1 MNELHVTGKEKIG
14 NYEFVAIEGG
24 FGKDKKAM
32 TVKDIAGIHKKEV
45 KHINEAITN
54 NMNRFKTGIDIID
67 ILGVD
72 QIDPKDF
79 GYSQQAINSYVGL
92 KSKGF
97 KVGIYILS
105 ERGYFKLLKILE
117 DDTAWDIYD
126 QLIDNYFNY
135 RKSVQSIGSDMSD
148 LDVRRVNAT
157 ARLEN
162 ALVRKAKLLSEL
174 SENATT
180 EVNKALLQDKAAEIL
195 TGEKILEMPTLRQH
209 LFDSDQIAKKVG
221 VYSKSGKPHGT
232 AVSQL
237 IKREI
242 FIEEDESEIVPEATN
257 HWGGSVTK
265 YSESVID
272 KVNAWLEE
280 HDYPTKIKGSKKD
293 YHVQYEF

>member
-1 MNELHVTGKEKIG
+1 MDQLHVTGKQKIG
-14 NYEFVAIEGG
+14 NFEFIGIEGG
-24 FGKDKKAM
+24 FGEGKKAM
-32 TVKDIAGIHKKEV
+32 TVKDIAEIHGREV
-45 KHINEAITN
+45 KAINQAI
-54 NMNRFKTGIDIID
+54 NMNRSRFKNGIDIMDLKEESGSIR
-67 ILGVD
+67 LTEFFSKQ
-72 QIDPKDF
+72 QIAN
-79 GYSQQAINSYVGL
+79 YNN
-92 KSKGF
+92 
-97 KVGIYILS
+97 IYILS

-135 RKSVQSIGSDMSD
+135 RKTVQSIGSDMSD

-180 EVNKALLQDKAAEIL
+180 EVNKAILQDKAAEIL

-237 IKREI
+237 IKQEI
-242 FIEEDESEIVPEATN
+242 FIEEGESEIVPEATN

-265 YSESVID
+265 YAESVID
-272 KVNAWLEE
+272 KVEAWLETNG
-280 HDYPTKIKGSKKD
+280 YPSRIKGSKKD

>member
-265 YSESVID
+265 YTESVID

>member
-126 QLIDNYFNY
+126 QLIDFY
-135 RKSVQSIGSDMSD
+135 
-148 LDVRRVNAT
+148 
-157 ARLEN
+157 
-162 ALVRKAKLLSEL
+162 
-174 SENATT
+174 
-180 EVNKALLQDKAAEIL
+180 
-195 TGEKILEMPTLRQH
+195 
-209 LFDSDQIAKKVG
+209 
-221 VYSKSGKPHGT
+221 
-232 AVSQL
+232 
-237 IKREI
+237 
-242 FIEEDESEIVPEATN
+242 
-257 HWGGSVTK
+257 
-265 YSESVID
+265 
-272 KVNAWLEE
+272 
-280 HDYPTKIKGSKKD
+280 
-293 YHVQYEF
+293 

>member
-1 MNELHVTGKEKIG
+1 MDQLHVTGKQKIG
-14 NYEFVAIEGG
+14 NFEFIGIEGG
-24 FGKDKKAM
+24 FGEGKKAK
-32 TVKDIAGIHKKEV
+32 TVKDIAEIHGREV
-45 KHINEAITN
+45 KAINQAI
-54 NMNRFKTGIDIID
+54 NMNRSRFKNGIDIMDLKEESGSIR
-67 ILGVD
+67 LTEFFSKQ
-72 QIDPKDF
+72 QIAN
-79 GYSQQAINSYVGL
+79 YNN
-92 KSKGF
+92 
-97 KVGIYILS
+97 IYILS

-135 RKSVQSIGSDMSD
+135 RKTVQSIGSDMSD

-180 EVNKALLQDKAAEIL
+180 EVNKAILQDKAAEIL

-209 LFDSDQIAKKVG
+209 LYDSDQIAKKVG
-221 VYSKSGKPHGT
+221 VYSKNGKPHGT

-242 FIEEDESEIVPEATN
+242 FIEEGESEIVPEATN

-265 YSESVID
+265 YAESVID
-272 KVNAWLEE
+272 KVEAWLEANGF
-280 HDYPTKIKGSKKD
+280 PSRIKGSKKD

>member
-148 LDVRRVNAT
+148 LEVRRVNAT

-242 FIEEDESEIVPEATN
+242 AIEEDESEIVPEATN

-265 YSESVID
+265 YTESVID

>member
-1 MNELHVTGKEKIG
+1 MDQLHVTGKQKIG
-14 NYEFVAIEGG
+14 NFEFIGIEGG
-24 FGKDKKAM
+24 FGEGKKAM
-32 TVKDIAGIHKKEV
+32 TVKDIAEIHGREV
-45 KHINEAITN
+45 KAINQAI
-54 NMNRFKTGIDIID
+54 NMNRSRFKNGIDIMDLKEESGSIR
-67 ILGVD
+67 LTEFFSKQ
-72 QIDPKDF
+72 QIAN
-79 GYSQQAINSYVGL
+79 YNN
-92 KSKGF
+92 
-97 KVGIYILS
+97 IYILS

-135 RKSVQSIGSDMSD
+135 RKTVQSIGSDMSD

-180 EVNKALLQDKAAEIL
+180 EVNKAILQDKAAEIL

-209 LFDSDQIAKKVG
+209 LYDSDQIAKKVG
-221 VYSKSGKPHGT
+221 VYSKNGKPHGT

-242 FIEEDESEIVPEATN
+242 FIEEGESEIVPEATN

-265 YSESVID
+265 YAESVID
-272 KVNAWLEE
+272 KVEAWLEANGF
-280 HDYPTKIKGSKKD
+280 PSRIKCSKKD

>member
-1 MNELHVTGKEKIG
+1 MDQLHVTGKQKIG
-14 NYEFVAIEGG
+14 NFEFIGIEGG
-24 FGKDKKAM
+24 FGEGKKAM
-32 TVKDIAGIHKKEV
+32 TVKDIAEIHGREV
-45 KHINEAITN
+45 KAINQAI
-54 NMNRFKTGIDIID
+54 NMNRSRFKNGIDIMDLKEESGSIR
-67 ILGVD
+67 LTEFFSKQ
-72 QIDPKDF
+72 QIAN
-79 GYSQQAINSYVGL
+79 YNN
-92 KSKGF
+92 
-97 KVGIYILS
+97 IYILS

-135 RKSVQSIGSDMSD
+135 RKTVQSIGSDMSD

-180 EVNKALLQDKAAEIL
+180 EVNKAILQDKAAEIL

-209 LFDSDQIAKKVG
+209 LYDSDQIAKKVG
-221 VYSKSGKPHGT
+221 VYSKNGKPHGT

-242 FIEEDESEIVPEATN
+242 FIEEGESEIVPEATN

-265 YSESVID
+265 YAESVID
-272 KVNAWLEE
+272 KVEAWLEANGF
-280 HDYPTKIKGSKKD
+280 PSRIKGSKKD